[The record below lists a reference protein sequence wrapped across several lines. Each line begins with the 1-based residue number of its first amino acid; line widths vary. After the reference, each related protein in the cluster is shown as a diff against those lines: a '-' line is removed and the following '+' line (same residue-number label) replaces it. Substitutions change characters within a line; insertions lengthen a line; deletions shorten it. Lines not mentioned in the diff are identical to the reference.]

1 MWAAVSAS
9 SGQQSGSSPAAV
21 WRANSAAT
29 RPAVSG
35 SNEAAVR
42 QQFGPRPG
50 ATWHQTGINLTAVWA
65 SVSASNWAAICS
77 DLAAVWQQSGPKS
90 AQRFGQQFRQ
100 QPGSKPGGHLAS
112 VWAAIR
118 SDLAAI
124 CSGPGGERGSN
135 QGWSLQRTGQQT
147 GISLSTSL
155 GLQSGR
161 QSGSKLATIW
171 ASVSGAGR
179 AAVCSGLGGIP
190 GIIGGAVRQQSG
202 SSLGSRLAIP
212 EFPPSTPAAD
222 GNSDRPLLWP
232 TAILA
237 GHSRVRPRF
246 PPSAPGADGNNTRQL
261 RWPTATLAV
270 HFCGHQQFWP
280 ATPAADPSACNSD
293 RQAPRPI
300 AILAIL
306 AVHPRGRRQF

>member
-90 AQRFGQQFRQ
+90 AQRFGQQFRH

-124 CSGPGGERGSN
+124 CSGLGGERGSN

-161 QSGSKLATIW
+161 QPGSKLATVWASISAATCAANSASVGAATGVQQSGTNLGINRGSNLISIW
-171 ASVSGAGR
+171 HQSGSSLVAIRASVSATEW
-179 AAVCSGLGGIP
+179 AAVCSGLQRSGSRLGGNLRCDRYSDAGSSLAVVP
-190 GIIGGAVRQQSG
+190 GAVWQTVGQRSGSNLRRSGQQSG
-202 SSLGSRLAIP
+202 KQSGRES
-212 EFPPSTPAAD
+212 AAD
-222 GNSDRPLLWP
+222 W
-232 TAILA
+232 
-237 GHSRVRPRF
+237 
-246 PPSAPGADGNNTRQL
+246 
-261 RWPTATLAV
+261 
-270 HFCGHQQFWP
+270 
-280 ATPAADPSACNSD
+280 AAA
-293 RQAPRPI
+293 
-300 AILAIL
+300 
-306 AVHPRGRRQF
+306 